1 MSKPAHTAI
10 EVSDFGP
17 IWRGRVELRPLTV
30 FTGHSNT
37 GKSWLATL
45 VYALAQHSI
54 KSQRRSMLFGAE
66 LHDELAETSP
76 EQLSTDVKLD
86 ELGSDYRIRV
96 SDALSQYFQRSSAK
110 RRKELEMEV
119 ARTFGFHKIQQA
131 INWKSSTGSRIRVVS
146 PADGISKTASAM
158 LIKIGKRSFGYTS
171 EFPEVINVG
180 KLKQEDKT
188 HFKRLQ
194 SLSRQR
200 SHERD
205 ETRFYASQFARFLHR
220 VLNDRFFGSDR
231 ALYLPAGRIGLIDSF
246 RTTVGSSMQSE
257 LDNVTIGQIQSR
269 PLSGVVVDFL
279 QTLTRVAPSGN
290 QRHPSE
296 VAFRLEQELLH
307 GTIEVIM
314 NQVNFPYFF
323 FKPLDNEQLIPL
335 NLTSSTISQL
345 APVVL
350 FLREMRKSNNLI
362 IIEEPEAHLHPMLQV
377 RLLQEISKW
386 ARDGNKVILTT
397 HSEWVTEALSNLVMK
412 NKIDPKAGMEAKDIG
427 LWRFIGGPKGTEVKE
442 SIWNVRDGGF
452 DDGFEE
458 IGDELLNEWTWYK
471 SEL

>member
-54 KSQRRSMLFGAE
+54 KSQHRSMLSGAE
-66 LHDELAETSP
+66 HYDELAETSP

-131 INWKSSTGSRIRVVS
+131 INWKSSTGSRIRVVY
-146 PADGISKTASAM
+146 PANGISKTSSEM
-158 LIKIGKRSFGYTS
+158 SIKIGKRSFRYTS

-180 KLKQEDKT
+180 KLNQKDKT

-194 SLSRQR
+194 RLGQLS
-200 SHERD
+200 HGRD
-205 ETRFYASQFARFLHR
+205 EKRFNASQLARFLLR
-220 VLNDRFFGSDR
+220 VLNDRFFGFDR
-231 ALYLPAGRIGLIDSF
+231 AVYLPAGRVGLMDSF
-246 RTTVGSSMQSE
+246 RTIVGSSIQSE
-257 LDNVTIGQIQSR
+257 LDNVTIGEVQSP
-269 PLSGVVVDFL
+269 PLTGVSVDFL
-279 QTLTRVAPSGN
+279 QMLTAVTPTDNKRPHNSVAS
-290 QRHPSE
+290 Q
-296 VAFRLEQELLH
+296 LEQELLH
-307 GTIEVIM
+307 GTIEVIL
-314 NQVNFPYFF
+314 NQMGFPYFF
-323 FKPLDNEQLIPL
+323 FKSLDNEQLIPL
-335 NLTSSTISQL
+335 NLTSSMISQL

-350 FLREMRKSNNLI
+350 FLRGIRKSNNLI
-362 IIEEPEAHLHPMLQV
+362 IIEEPEAHLHPMQQV

-386 ARDGNKVILTT
+386 TRDGNKVILTT
-397 HSEWVTEALSNLVMK
+397 HSEWVTEALSNLVME
-412 NKIDPKAGMEAKDIG
+412 NKIDPKAGMESKDIG
-427 LWRFIGGPKGTEVKE
+427 LWRFIGRPKGTEIIE
-442 SIWNVRDGGF
+442 SVWNTHDGGY
-452 DDGFEE
+452 DEGFEE
-458 IGDELLNEWTWYK
+458 VGDELLNEWTWYEK
-471 SEL
+471 ELS